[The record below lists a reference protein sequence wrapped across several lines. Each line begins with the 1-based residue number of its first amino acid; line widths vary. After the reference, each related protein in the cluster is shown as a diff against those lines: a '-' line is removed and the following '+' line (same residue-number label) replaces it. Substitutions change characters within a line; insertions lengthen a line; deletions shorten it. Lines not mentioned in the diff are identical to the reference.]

1 MLNMLRQVLVVSAS
15 IVLFA
20 YAPPGLGQQSN
31 AKPASTPA
39 LSDQLP
45 AELHQVAPGKAVIT
59 YTNGELTIKARGAS
73 LVDVLRAVCSRI
85 GAELDA
91 SGVRDE
97 AVLGIAGPGTVK
109 DVLASM
115 LDGSPYDFATSGSAN
130 DPTALARVVV
140 FAKGKDSSKAK
151 RLADQAKNDA
161 DSPRSQDSATK
172 TQDAGRQAAQA
183 ADSRVAPTLSPAEV
197 QSRVSEVRDLLV
209 QMQSELGQTGG
220 AANLDMNTLLKE
232 AEAQVKAEAN
242 GPAPLSAP
250 ATNRPRGRSRHEH

>member
-1 MLNMLRQVLVVSAS
+1 MSNKLHQVLLVSAS
-15 IVLFA
+15 IALFA
-20 YAPPGLGQQSN
+20 CAAPGAGQQ
-31 AKPASTPA
+31 AQAQRASTPA
-39 LSDQLP
+39 LSDPLP
-45 AELHQVAPGKAVIT
+45 PELHQVAPGKAVIT
-59 YTNGELTIKARGAS
+59 YANGELTIKARGAS

-85 GAELDA
+85 GAKLDA

-140 FAKGKDSSKAK
+140 FEKGKDSSKAK
-151 RLADQAKNDA
+151 RLADQAKSDA
-161 DSPRSQDSATK
+161 DSPPSQDSATK
-172 TQDAGRQAAQA
+172 SQDAGRQAAQA
-183 ADSRVAPTLSPAEV
+183 ADSRVAPTSPAEV

-220 AANLDMNTLLKE
+220 AANLDMKTLLKE

-242 GPAPLSAP
+242 GPTPLSTP
-250 ATNRPRGRSRHEH
+250 ATNRPRGRSRHVH